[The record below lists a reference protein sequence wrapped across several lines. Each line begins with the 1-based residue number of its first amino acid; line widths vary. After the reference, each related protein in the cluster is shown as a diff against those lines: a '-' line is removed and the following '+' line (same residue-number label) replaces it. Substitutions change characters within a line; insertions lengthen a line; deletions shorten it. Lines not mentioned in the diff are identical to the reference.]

1 VNDQDFQA
9 HVWRMGQELYRGM
22 PWRED
27 TRPYYVLVSELML
40 QQTQV
45 DRVIPKF
52 NAFIARFPD
61 EAALAVASLA
71 DVLTLWNGLG
81 YNRRAKFLHDAA
93 KMIMADCGGVF
104 PRTYDELVKLPG
116 VGPNTAGAI
125 LNYAFN
131 HATVFIETNVRTVYF
146 HHFFPEGDKVSDAQL
161 RPLLEQTLDQEH
173 PREFYWALMDYGSWL
188 KRQGVGKINQS
199 HHYKKQSALVGSV
212 REVRGQIIREL
223 TAGDMTYEQLRRVVI
238 VDGRFERALAGVVHD
253 GLVSRRGDLLH
264 LTK

>member
-1 VNDQDFQA
+1 
-9 HVWRMGQELYRGM
+9 
-22 PWRED
+22 
-27 TRPYYVLVSELML
+27 
-40 QQTQV
+40 
-45 DRVIPKF
+45 
-52 NAFIARFPD
+52 
-61 EAALAVASLA
+61 
-71 DVLTLWNGLG
+71 
-81 YNRRAKFLHDAA
+81 
-93 KMIMADCGGVF
+93 
-104 PRTYDELVKLPG
+104 
-116 VGPNTAGAI
+116 
-125 LNYAFN
+125 
-131 HATVFIETNVRTVYF
+131 VYF

-223 TAGDMTYEQLRRVVI
+223 TAGDMTYEQLQRVVI